1 MPDSE
6 KVTKGQS
13 DKGGTEK
20 DDRKGRSLDG
30 AAGAAPMTF
39 LLSHFVTPSLS
50 KAWGGW
56 KRFARRL
63 ADFQGRVL
71 LTLLYVV
78 LVMPAGLILRLVAD
92 PLRRHQPQT
101 SNWTPRLPAPATL
114 DEARRQ

>member
-1 MPDSE
+1 M
-6 KVTKGQS
+6 G
-13 DKGGTEK
+13 
-20 DDRKGRSLDG
+20 LI
-30 AAGAAPMTF
+30 
-39 LLSHFVTPSLS
+39 PSLS
-50 KAWGGW
+50 DFLNHSLRRAWAGW

-78 LVMPAGLILRLVAD
+78 LVVPVGLVLRLVAD
-92 PLRRHQPQT
+92 PLRRRQPRT